1 MKRADVFHRDQLA
14 ERLASELMSEDGSS
28 GLFLTAPR
36 RTGKS
41 TFIREDLIPVINE
54 LHGSHVVYADLWE
67 DRAADPGQVIVA
79 AIRAELMKFDGLI
92 MKAAK
97 GVGLNK
103 IKVGGLEMSLDSIG
117 AGQGETLTKALTVL
131 SAAVKKPVTLIIDE
145 AQHTQTSEDG
155 RQAMY
160 ALKAARDAMN
170 ASSGPGFRLLATGSN
185 SDKLA
190 SLVEDKDQAFY
201 QAPMMDLPTLD
212 RDYLRWF
219 RDRQKFDPKPSLE
232 AMEAGFSACNHRP
245 EPLRA
250 VFKQLLLKTGLVAE
264 EIDAVFLDAVDQSLA
279 RAKGHFLQQVQA
291 LNPLDAAVFKLMAR
305 DGKAYS
311 PYSKGSL
318 LDYRAHVLNDTGE
331 VPTDVN
337 QSAVQQALERL
348 RGDKFVWRAG
358 RGSYLI
364 EDPQHTVWMVEG
376 FTVDPTVFE
385 QVRKIILAKDAADA
399 VTKETSAAQPSA
411 PGKSS

>member
-1 MKRADVFHRDQLA
+1 MKRADVFHRNQLA
-14 ERLASELMSEDGSS
+14 ERLAAELMSEDGSS

-41 TFIREDLIPVINE
+41 TFIREDLIPVISE
-54 LHGSHVVYADLWE
+54 VHGSHVVYADLWE
-67 DRAADPGQVIVA
+67 DRGADPGQVIVA

-103 IKVGGLEMSLDSIG
+103 IKVGGLEMSLDNIG

-131 SAAVKKPVTLIIDE
+131 SAAAKKPITLIIDE

-212 RDYLRWF
+212 RDYLVWF
-219 RDRQKFDPKPSLE
+219 RDRQKFEPKPSLE
-232 AMEAGFSACNHRP
+232 AMEAGFAACNHRP

-250 VFKQLLLKTGLVAE
+250 VYKQLLLKTNMGAE
-264 EIDAVFLDAVDQSLA
+264 NIDAVFLEAVDQSLA
-279 RAKGHFLQQVQA
+279 RAKEHFLQQVRA
-291 LNPLDAAVFKLMAR
+291 LNPLDAAVFKVMAR
-305 DGKAYS
+305 DGKVYS
-311 PYSKGSL
+311 PYAKGSL

-331 VPTDVN
+331 VPTDVS

-364 EDPQHTVWMVEG
+364 EDPQHTVWMKEG
-376 FTVDPTVFE
+376 FIVDPAVFE
-385 QVRKIILAKDAADA
+385 QTRQVILAKAAADA
-399 VTKETSAAQPSA
+399 VAKETAAVQPPS

>member
-1 MKRADVFHRDQLA
+1 MMRADVFHRNQLA
-14 ERLASELMSEDGSS
+14 ERLAAELMSEDGSS

-41 TFIREDLIPVINE
+41 TFIREDLIPVISE
-54 LHGSHVVYADLWE
+54 IHGSHVVYADLWE
-67 DRAADPGQVIVA
+67 DRGADPGRVIVA
-79 AIRAELMKFDGLI
+79 AVRAELMKFDGLL

-103 IKVGGLEMSLDSIG
+103 IKVGGLEMSLDNIG
-117 AGQGETLTKALTVL
+117 AGQGETLTKALSVL
-131 SAAVKKPVTLIIDE
+131 SAAANKPITLIIDE
-145 AQHTQTSEDG
+145 AQHTQISEDG

-185 SDKLA
+185 SDTLA
-190 SLVEDKDQAFY
+190 SLVEDKNQAFY
-201 QAPMMDLPTLD
+201 QAPMMELPTLD
-212 RDYLRWF
+212 RDYLLWF
-219 RDRQKFDPKPSLE
+219 RNRQKFEPKPSLE
-232 AMEAGFSACNHRP
+232 AMEAGFSACNYRP

-250 VFKQLLLKTGLVAE
+250 VFKQLLLKTNMGAE
-264 EIDAVFLDAVDQSLA
+264 NIDAVFLKTVDQSLA
-279 RAKGHFLQQVQA
+279 RAKEHFLQQMRA
-291 LNPLDAAVFKLMAR
+291 LNPLDAAVFKVMAR

-311 PYSKGSL
+311 PYAKGSL

-331 VPTDVN
+331 VPNEVN
-337 QSAVQQALERL
+337 QSAVQQSLERL

-358 RGSYLI
+358 RGTYLI
-364 EDPQHTVWMVEG
+364 EDPQHTVWMKEG
-376 FTVDPTVFE
+376 FIVDPAVFE
-385 QVRKIILAKDAADA
+385 QTRQVILTKAAADA
-399 VTKETSAAQPSA
+399 VAKETAAPQPPV

>member
-1 MKRADVFHRDQLA
+1 MKRADVFHRNQLA
-14 ERLASELMSEDGSS
+14 ERLAAELMSEDGSS

-41 TFIREDLIPVINE
+41 TFIREDLIPVISE
-54 LHGSHVVYADLWE
+54 VHGSHVVYADLWE
-67 DRAADPGQVIVA
+67 DRGADPGQVIVA

-103 IKVGGLEMSLDSIG
+103 IKVGGLEMSLDNIG

-131 SAAVKKPVTLIIDE
+131 SAAAKKPITLIIDE

-212 RDYLRWF
+212 RDYLVWF
-219 RDRQKFDPKPSLE
+219 RDRQKFEPKPSLE
-232 AMEAGFSACNHRP
+232 AMEAGFTACNHRP

-250 VFKQLLLKTGLVAE
+250 VFKQLLLKTNMGAE
-264 EIDAVFLDAVDQSLA
+264 NIDAVFLKAVDQSLA
-279 RAKGHFLQQVQA
+279 RTKEHFLQQVRA
-291 LNPLDAAVFKLMAR
+291 LNPLDSAVFKVMAR

-311 PYSKGSL
+311 PYAKGSL

-364 EDPQHTVWMVEG
+364 EDPQHTFWMKEG
-376 FTVDPTVFE
+376 FIVDPAVFE
-385 QVRKIILAKDAADA
+385 QTRQVILAKAAADA
-399 VTKETSAAQPSA
+399 VNKETAAAQPPA